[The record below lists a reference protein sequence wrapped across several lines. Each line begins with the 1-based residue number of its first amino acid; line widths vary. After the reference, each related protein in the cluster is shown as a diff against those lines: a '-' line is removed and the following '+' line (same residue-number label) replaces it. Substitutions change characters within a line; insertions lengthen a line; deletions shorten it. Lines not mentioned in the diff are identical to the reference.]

1 MGWTPQ
7 GNIKGPP
14 GADTGV
20 IAANVQSGTTYTVA
34 ATDAGKEVDRTNA
47 TNNATVIDASVLP
60 IGGMGL
66 IRRAAAGALVVT
78 PAAGTTILPA
88 QASVTS
94 GPQGK
99 ALYWR
104 CKSATEVYVDGQTA

>member
-1 MGWTPQ
+1 MAWNSV

-20 IAANVQSGTTYTVA
+20 IAANVQSGTSYTLV

-47 TNNATVIDASVLP
+47 TNNAVTIDASVLP

-88 QASVTS
+88 TASVTC

-104 CKSATEVYVDGQTA
+104 CKSATEVWVDGQTA